1 MKTLPLE
8 SRKIILANL
17 LVTVIFFST
26 VIPGIIF
33 DKNNSF
39 QSIDQNKYHLPQ
51 VEAFVKKPPSWGIY
65 PSSTATTPGHHLVL
79 SWVSKYLA
87 NGQVDRKIFPIR
99 IANALFSLG
108 LLLTVWWLTYLG
120 GTGSVTK
127 STYLVLPLLFSYQ
140 FLGGAIWVMTDNAA
154 LLWVCLTLLV
164 LTLSVPLKRENFT
177 LTLAGVF
184 ASLAIAWRQ
193 THAWLLIPIFFSVVK
208 VARDGQRWYLYPVTL
223 LPLLLVLGYFVSLW
237 HGLTPPEFA
246 SYHVR
251 GFNFAAPTFI
261 ISLFGIFGLF
271 YIGYLSR
278 ALQKL
283 NKSEILWLIV
293 ISVIV
298 GFGIAIVFPASYNRS
313 SGSWGG
319 WLWEISRQL
328 PTIYGRS
335 VLFLVLCPLGTV
347 LISLWC
353 KAIYKYKNDILIL
366 VSMLAW
372 IAASTAT
379 VQTFQRYYE
388 LLILITFTF
397 LASRQSA
404 QFRRSYLGPLILT
417 GLMAAISLK
426 QIVFD

>member
-1 MKTLPLE
+1 MKNLMDL
-8 SRKIILANL
+8 KKAILANL
-17 LVTVIFFST
+17 LVTVIFFSIVT
-26 VIPGIIF
+26 PGILF
-33 DKNNSF
+33 DQSSTF

-51 VEAFVKKPPSWGIY
+51 VETFVKTPPSWGTY

-79 SWVSKYLA
+79 SWVSKHFA
-87 NGQVDRKIFPIR
+87 NGKVGREIFPIR
-99 IANALFSLG
+99 IANALFGLG
-108 LLLTVWWLTYLG
+108 LLLVLWWLTYLG
-120 GTGSVTK
+120 GTGSSIE
-127 STYLVLPLLFSYQ
+127 STYLVMPLLFSYQ
-140 FLGGAIWVMTDNAA
+140 FLGSAIWVMTDNAA

-164 LTLSVPLKRENFT
+164 LTLPVPLKRENFT
-177 LTLAGVF
+177 LTLAGIF
-184 ASLAIAWRQ
+184 ASLAVAWRQ

-208 VARDGQRWYLYPVTL
+208 VARGGQRWYLYPVTL
-223 LPLLLVLGYFVSLW
+223 LPPLLVLGYFISLW

-271 YIGYLSR
+271 YIGYLSKG
-278 ALQKL
+278 LQKF
-283 NKSEILWLIV
+283 NKSEIFWLIV

-298 GFGIAIVFPASYNRS
+298 GFGIATVFPASYNRY

-328 PTIYGRS
+328 PTVQGRS

-347 LISLWC
+347 LISLWY
-353 KAIYKYKNDILIL
+353 KAIYKNKNDILIL

-397 LASRQSA
+397 LASRQPD

-417 GLMAAISLK
+417 GLMAAISLQ